1 MTTNTNTT
9 TRTPDISATIVGNV
23 VHITYGCG
31 GGWELDADALSSEV
45 RTAAMLAGLK
55 SKLIDAAAIPR
66 DTETGKSATPEQK
79 AAAVTAMAERLEA
92 GHWNMPTRAREPS
105 ATVFIRALAEVTY
118 RTIADTKNKLAEY
131 TTAEKT
137 ALKMNPK
144 VLAVMARIMDE
155 EADGDNGDDLIAK
168 MMDGGSV

>member
-1 MTTNTNTT
+1 MRMNTT

-31 GGWELDADALSSEV
+31 GGWELDADALSPEV

-55 SKLIDAAAIPR
+55 NKLIDAAAIPR

-92 GHWNMPTRAREPS
+92 GHWNMPTKTREPS
-105 ATVFIRALAEVTY
+105 ATVFARALAEVTNK
-118 RTIADTKNKLAEY
+118 TLVDTMSRLAELGK
-131 TTAEKT
+131 AEK
-137 ALKMNPK
+137 ASLKRHPK

-155 EADGDNGDDLIAK
+155 EVEGDNGDDLIAK
-168 MMDGGSV
+168 MMDA